1 MKGREVIRSGKKRE
15 GNGTVKKRRIEKS
28 GGEERGGEEE
38 RRGEYDGLE

>member
-28 GGEERGGEEE
+28 GEEKRRGVE
-38 RRGEYDGLE
+38 RRE